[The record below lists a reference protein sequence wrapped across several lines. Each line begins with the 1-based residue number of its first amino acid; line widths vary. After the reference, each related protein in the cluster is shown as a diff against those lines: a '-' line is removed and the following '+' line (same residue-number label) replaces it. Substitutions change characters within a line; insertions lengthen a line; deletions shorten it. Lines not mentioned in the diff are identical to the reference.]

1 MGSIPGS
8 ERCPGEGNGNPLQ
21 YSCLGSPMGRWAWC
35 TTVHEVTRVR
45 HDLVTK
51 EQHFIWYEAC
61 YSIFLLL
68 SISMEYIF
76 PSSHFQSMCVL
87 RYEVVFL
94 QTEDVSVHSANLCL
108 LIGEFNPFTFKV
120 IIDIYVP
127 SVIFLIVW
135 GWSHRSFLLLHFLT
149 IYVPLTFVVKLVW

>member
-1 MGSIPGS
+1 
-8 ERCPGEGNGNPLQ
+8 
-21 YSCLGSPMGRWAWC
+21 
-35 TTVHEVTRVR
+35 
-45 HDLVTK
+45 
-51 EQHFIWYEAC
+51 
-61 YSIFLLL
+61 
-68 SISMEYIF
+68 MEYIF

-135 GWSHRSFLLLHFLT
+135 G
-149 IYVPLTFVVKLVW
+149 